1 MKYCADTWF
10 ILGLFHEEAKN
21 IAILNDVKE
30 GKDYLIIPMVVYA
43 EATKKLLQRGV
54 SHDIIDLFW
63 QGVEQSDKI
72 QLVELNKQIAQEAA
86 RISLSY
92 HVPMVDSFVATTA
105 KITDCDILLASDS
118 DYDIL
123 KKKKYLKVQ
132 SW

>member
-1 MKYCADTWF
+1 MRYCTDTWF

-21 IAILNDVKE
+21 ITILNDVKE

-54 SHDIIDLFW
+54 SQDTLDLFW

-72 QLVELNKQIAQEAA
+72 KLVELNKPIAQEAA
-86 RISLSY
+86 IISLSY
-92 HVPMVDSFVATTA
+92 AVPMVDSFVAATA
-105 KITDCDILLASDS
+105 KITNCDILLASDA
-118 DYDIL
+118 DYNL
-123 KKKKYLKVQ
+123 LKKKYLQVQ